1 MSDYLESVSPSQ
13 RSRIEGTL
21 DARGGGGRAHDECSG
36 DLIAHYAGQ
45 YPIWVFLEVVE
56 FGVLVDLW
64 RYCSG
69 RWGERGMR
77 DEHYVLTSV
86 KALRNAC
93 AHNLCA
99 NAHNECYR
107 RLSVMSSLSRLTGS
121 EACTT

>member
-99 NAHNECYR
+99 FAHKLWAQALR
-107 RLSVMSSLSRLTGS
+107 RARTLFRT
-121 EACTT
+121 